1 MLKRVFSGLLVV
13 GVLPA
18 LAGYTAAFVAYLAS
32 VPAVTSAQVAFLVGV
47 TVYLGWHTLAGKP
60 LRVYVFGHELM
71 HAVALWF
78 SGGHVKA
85 FKVSKTGGH
94 VTGTKTNVFIA
105 LAPYLIPI
113 YSVVVT
119 LLYFVLGW
127 FLDVQSYR
135 LWWYGALGAT
145 LAFHVV
151 FTVEMAKTQQPDL
164 LQNGR
169 LLSLAVIYW
178 VNLLCVALAVALV
191 SPPLT
196 VGQYVTDGAWRS
208 AGFYTAIAHQLFA
221 LR

>member
-1 MLKRVFSGLLVV
+1 MFKRLLGFLLVLAA
-13 GVLPA
+13 LPA
-18 LAGYTAAFVAYLAS
+18 LAAYTAAFVAFLAA

-47 TVYLGWHTLAGKP
+47 TVYLGWHTLVVKP
-60 LRVYVFGHELM
+60 LRLYVFGHELM
-71 HAVALWF
+71 HAVALWL

-85 FKVSKTGGH
+85 FKVSKKGGH
-94 VTGTKTNVFIA
+94 VTGTKTNFFIA

-119 LLYFVLGW
+119 LLYFILGW
-127 FLDVQSYR
+127 FVDVQSYR
-135 LWWYGALGAT
+135 LWWYGTLGAT

-151 FTVEMAKTQQPDL
+151 FTVEMVKTEQPDL

-169 LLSLAVIYW
+169 LVSLAVIYW

-196 VGQYVTDGAWRS
+196 VAQYVTDGAWRS
-208 AGFYTAIAHQLFA
+208 AGFYTAITHQLFGV
-221 LR
+221 

>member
-1 MLKRVFSGLLVV
+1 MLKRLVGLLLVLAA
-13 GVLPA
+13 LPA
-18 LAGYTAAFVAYLAS
+18 LAAYTAAFVAFLAS

-47 TVYLGWHTLAGKP
+47 TLYLGWHTLVGKP
-60 LRVYVFGHELM
+60 MKVYVFGHELL
-71 HAVALWF
+71 HAVALWL
-78 SGGHVKA
+78 SGGQVKA
-85 FKVSKTGGH
+85 FKVSSQGGH
-94 VTGTKTNVFIA
+94 VTGTKTNFFIA
-105 LAPYLIPI
+105 LAPYLIPG
-113 YSVVVT
+113 YTVLVT
-119 LLYFVLGW
+119 LLYVITGW
-127 FLDVQSYR
+127 FVDVQSYR

-145 LAFHVV
+145 LAFHIV

-208 AGFYTAIAHQLFA
+208 AAYYTAIAHQLFGV
-221 LR
+221 

>member
-1 MLKRVFSGLLVV
+1 MLKRAFGLLLVLAA
-13 GVLPA
+13 LPA
-18 LAGYTAAFVAYLAS
+18 LAAYTAAFVAFLAS

-47 TVYLGWHTLAGKP
+47 TVYLGWHALVVKP
-60 LRVYVFGHELM
+60 LRLYVFGHELM
-71 HAVALWF
+71 HAVALWL

-85 FKVSKTGGH
+85 FKVSKQGGH

-105 LAPYLIPI
+105 LAPYLIPV

-119 LLYFVLGW
+119 LLYFILGW
-127 FLDVQSYR
+127 FMDVQTYR

-151 FTVEMAKTQQPDL
+151 FTVEMVKTQQPDL

-169 LLSLAVIYW
+169 LVSLAVIYW

-208 AGFYTAIAHQLFA
+208 AGFYTAIVHQLFGV
-221 LR
+221 